1 MIIETMLVECG
12 IVAIIFG
19 LMPVLNKYILEF
31 IQVDSFIVLSGLIFF
46 AMVVGYLLFFGARP
60 MLADI
65 VALNQN
71 LVVWGALGVTAI
83 LTFLV
88 ANYFYLGA
96 IRDHKTYLVTAIVAS
111 YPMITALFGY
121 LFLGEAMTVGHLVGI
136 GAIVFGIVMLNGA
149 AF

>member
-1 MIIETMLVECG
+1 MLVECG

-46 AMVVGYLLFFGARP
+46 VMVVGYLLVFGYKP

-65 VALNQN
+65 VTLNRN
-71 LVVWGALGVTAI
+71 VVVWGALGVTAI

-88 ANYFYLGA
+88 ANYFYLSV
-96 IRDHKTYLVTAIVAS
+96 IRDHKAYLVTAIVAS

-121 LFLGEAMTVGHLVGI
+121 LFLGEAMTLGHLVGI
-136 GAIVFGIVMLNGA
+136 GAIVFGIVLLNGA
-149 AF
+149 AI